1 MSRIP
6 NLLLAVA
13 MLAGLSLAQTAEPST
28 SKAKHQAKE
37 HTVEGCI
44 QQSGDEFMLQTGK
57 RKDIELESTGD
68 LKAHVGHTV
77 KVTGMW
83 DRAADK
89 SEAAG
94 QGHEGHESAAA
105 ETKEHHGMK
114 EHHFKVSNV
123 QMVSD
128 TCTASAP
135 KSK

>member
-1 MSRIP
+1 MRRIL
-6 NLLLAVA
+6 NLLFAVA
-13 MLAGLSLAQTAEPST
+13 MLTGFSLAQTSGTTT
-28 SKAKHQAKE
+28 SKSKQAKE
-37 HTVEGCI
+37 HTIQGCI
-44 QQSGDEFMLQTGK
+44 QQSGDEFMLQSGK
-57 RKDIELESTGD
+57 RKDIELISTGD

-83 DRAADK
+83 DRSADK

-94 QGHEGHESAAA
+94 QSHEGHESAGAEAA
-105 ETKEHHGMK
+105 EHHGMK

-128 TCTASAP
+128 TCTATTP

>member
-1 MSRIP
+1 MSRIL
-6 NLLLAVA
+6 NLLFAVA
-13 MLAGLSLAQTAEPST
+13 MLTGLSLAQMSDTST
-28 SKAKHQAKE
+28 NTTKHQAKE
-37 HTVEGCI
+37 HTIQGCI

-83 DRAADK
+83 DRSADK

-94 QGHEGHESAAA
+94 QGHEGHESAATEA
-105 ETKEHHGMK
+105 KEHHGMK

-123 QMVSD
+123 EMVSE
-128 TCTASAP
+128 TCTASTP
-135 KSK
+135 KSN

>member
-1 MSRIP
+1 MRRILS
-6 NLLLAVA
+6 LLFAVA
-13 MLAGLSLAQTAEPST
+13 MLTGLSLAQTSETST
-28 SKAKHQAKE
+28 TKTKPAKE
-37 HTVEGCI
+37 HTIQGCI

-57 RKDIELESTGD
+57 RKDIELSSTGD

-83 DRAADK
+83 DRSADK

-94 QGHEGHESAAA
+94 QGHEGHESAAGEA
-105 ETKEHHGMK
+105 AEHHGMK

-128 TCTASAP
+128 TCTATTP